1 MYNGTIHRP
10 KQAKLQGGHKA
21 GCLKSHSE
29 GEVSLQRQ
37 MEGGNCVSYQFV
49 SFYVLGVDYSTQR
62 CYHIGH
68 IHRVLL
74 QYVFFNVFG
83 DYGDVER
90 LYHIVYIHRVSLLYV
105 FFYDTRKQLGMKR
118 LCHIDYINKVSH
130 Q

>member
-74 QYVFFNVFG
+74 QY
-83 DYGDVER
+83 
-90 LYHIVYIHRVSLLYV
+90 L
-105 FFYDTRKQLGMKR
+105 FFYDTREHFGMKR